1 MKLDIPC
8 EVGDTVYYLLDDNE
22 VSVGTVK
29 EITIRANGIVR
40 LVVYFD
46 MLALDIN
53 LATLGTRLFFD
64 EKEANEA
71 LEKWRGNGVL

>member
-1 MKLDIPC
+1 MRLDIPC
-8 EVGDTVYYLLDDNE
+8 EVGDTVYYLLGDNE

-29 EITIRANGIVR
+29 EITIRANSIVR
-40 LVVYFD
+40 IAVDFGTF
-46 MLALDIN
+46 ALGIN